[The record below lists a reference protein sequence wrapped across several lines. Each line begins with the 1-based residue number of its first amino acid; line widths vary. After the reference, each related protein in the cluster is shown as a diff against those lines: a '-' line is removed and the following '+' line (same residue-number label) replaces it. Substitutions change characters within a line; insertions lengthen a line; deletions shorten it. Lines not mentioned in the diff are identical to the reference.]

1 MDSHTLI
8 QALIYL
14 GSAALIVP
22 IAVRL
27 GLGSVLGYLI
37 AGCIIGPWGLR
48 LVTDAESILHFA
60 EIGVVLM
67 LFIIGLELDPQRLW
81 KLRAAVFGGGAL
93 QMVIC
98 GGLLGLFCMLLGL
111 RWQVA
116 ELIGMTLAL
125 SSTAIAMQAMNERN
139 LMMTQMG
146 RSAFAVLLFQ
156 DIAAIPLVAMIP
168 LLAASS
174 ASTTMGA
181 FALSALKVAGA
192 LVLVVLLALAVG
204 GALLFAHNEIS
215 GNGRP
220 GTEVTV
226 SIPQGSGVSV
236 IAQKLKDA
244 GVIRSAYLFR
254 WYVGQKGAASKLQYG
269 DFTLQKSA
277 CSYDAIIAV
286 LSTYAKAETV
296 RVTVPE
302 GTTAIAIA
310 QKMEA
315 AGLCSAEDFL
325 KEANEGD
332 FSEYT
337 FWQYV
342 PDDAD
347 APDRFMKCEGYLF
360 PETYEFLKDDTVHN
374 YVATFYAQF
383 DAQITD
389 EMYAELK
396 KQDMTLPQLIT
407 LASFVQEEA
416 GNSQDSNVA
425 QVFRNRLAADSPYP
439 RLQSNTSSYIQSD
452 SDNNYLWNWV
462 APYYGG
468 WDHIPENIVAAYDT
482 YSCKG
487 LPAGPISNPGIA
499 AIRAALAPQPN
510 EEAKDAYFFV
520 TDLKGSYY
528 YARTLS
534 EHNAN
539 CQKAAQVNKTVNTEK

>member
-1 MDSHTLI
+1 MAQKHSH
-8 QALIYL
+8 
-14 GSAALIVP
+14 AA
-22 IAVRL
+22 R
-27 GLGSVLGYLI
+27 
-37 AGCIIGPWGLR
+37 
-48 LVTDAESILHFA
+48 
-60 EIGVVLM
+60 
-67 LFIIGLELDPQRLW
+67 
-81 KLRAAVFGGGAL
+81 KKGGAWKIL
-93 QMVIC
+93 
-98 GGLLGLFCMLLGL
+98 
-111 RWQVA
+111 
-116 ELIGMTLAL
+116 
-125 SSTAIAMQAMNERN
+125 
-139 LMMTQMG
+139 
-146 RSAFAVLLFQ
+146 
-156 DIAAIPLVAMIP
+156 
-168 LLAASS
+168 
-174 ASTTMGA
+174 
-181 FALSALKVAGA
+181 
-192 LVLVVLLALAVG
+192 LVLVVLLALAAG
-204 GALLFAHNEIS
+204 AALLFARSEI
-215 GNGRP
+215 NGRTTDAEP
-220 GTEVTV
+220 VTV
-226 SIPQGSGVSV
+226 SIQQGSGVSA

-254 WYVGQKGAASKLQYG
+254 WYVGQKGTAAKLQYG
-269 DFTLQKSA
+269 DFALTPGTG
-277 CSYDAIIAV
+277 YDDLITA

-296 RVTVPE
+296 RVTIPE

-332 FSEYT
+332 FSAYT

-396 KQDMTLPQLIT
+396 KQDMTLPELIT

-425 QVFRNRLAADSPYP
+425 QVFRNRLAEGSPYP

-452 SDNNYLWNWV
+452 ADNNYLWNWV

-468 WDHIPENIVAAYDT
+468 WDNIPENIVAAYDT

-487 LPAGPISNPGIA
+487 LPAGPISNPGLA
-499 AIRAALAPQPN
+499 AIQAALDPRPD
-510 EEAKDAYFFV
+510 EDAKDAYFFV
-520 TDLKGSYY
+520 TDLKGNYY

-539 CQKAAQVNKTVNTEK
+539 CQTAAEVNKSVKG

>member
-1 MDSHTLI
+1 MAQKHSH
-8 QALIYL
+8 
-14 GSAALIVP
+14 AA
-22 IAVRL
+22 R
-27 GLGSVLGYLI
+27 
-37 AGCIIGPWGLR
+37 
-48 LVTDAESILHFA
+48 
-60 EIGVVLM
+60 
-67 LFIIGLELDPQRLW
+67 
-81 KLRAAVFGGGAL
+81 KKGGAWKIL
-93 QMVIC
+93 
-98 GGLLGLFCMLLGL
+98 
-111 RWQVA
+111 
-116 ELIGMTLAL
+116 
-125 SSTAIAMQAMNERN
+125 
-139 LMMTQMG
+139 
-146 RSAFAVLLFQ
+146 
-156 DIAAIPLVAMIP
+156 
-168 LLAASS
+168 
-174 ASTTMGA
+174 
-181 FALSALKVAGA
+181 
-192 LVLVVLLALAVG
+192 LVLVVLLALAAG
-204 GALLFAHNEIS
+204 AALLFARSEI
-215 GNGRP
+215 NGRTTDAEP
-220 GTEVTV
+220 VTL
-226 SIPQGSGVSV
+226 SIQQGSGVSA

-254 WYVGQKGAASKLQYG
+254 WYVGQKGTAAKLQYG
-269 DFTLQKSA
+269 DFALTPGTG
-277 CSYDAIIAV
+277 YDDLITA

-296 RVTVPE
+296 RVTIPE

-332 FSEYT
+332 FSAYT
-337 FWQYV
+337 FWQDV
-342 PDDAD
+342 PDNAD

-396 KQDMTLPQLIT
+396 KQDMTLPELIT

-425 QVFRNRLAADSPYP
+425 QVFRNRLAEGSPYP

-452 SDNNYLWNWV
+452 ADNNYLWNWV

-468 WDHIPENIVAAYDT
+468 WDNIPENIVAAYDT

-487 LPAGPISNPGIA
+487 LPAGPISNPGLA
-499 AIRAALAPQPN
+499 AIQAALDPQPD
-510 EEAKDAYFFV
+510 EDAKDAYFFV
-520 TDLKGSYY
+520 TDLKGNYY

-539 CQKAAQVNKTVNTEK
+539 CQKAAEVNKSVKG

>member
-1 MDSHTLI
+1 MAHEKNTRKK
-8 QALIYL
+8 
-14 GSAALIVP
+14 GGV
-22 IAVRL
+22 
-27 GLGSVLGYLI
+27 GK
-37 AGCIIGPWGLR
+37 
-48 LVTDAESILHFA
+48 IL
-60 EIGVVLM
+60 
-67 LFIIGLELDPQRLW
+67 
-81 KLRAAVFGGGAL
+81 
-93 QMVIC
+93 
-98 GGLLGLFCMLLGL
+98 
-111 RWQVA
+111 
-116 ELIGMTLAL
+116 
-125 SSTAIAMQAMNERN
+125 
-139 LMMTQMG
+139 
-146 RSAFAVLLFQ
+146 
-156 DIAAIPLVAMIP
+156 
-168 LLAASS
+168 
-174 ASTTMGA
+174 
-181 FALSALKVAGA
+181 

-220 GTEVTV
+220 GTEITV

-296 RVTVPE
+296 RVTIPE

-315 AGLCSAEDFL
+315 AGLCTAEEFL

-332 FSEYT
+332 FSAYT

-342 PDDAD
+342 PEDKD
-347 APDRFMKCEGYLF
+347 APNRFMKCEGYLF
-360 PETYEFLKDDTVHN
+360 PETYEFLKGDTVHN

-383 DAQITD
+383 DAQFTK
-389 EMYAELK
+389 EMYAALK
-396 KQDMTLPQLIT
+396 KQDMTLPELVT
-407 LASFVQEEA
+407 LSSFVQEEA

-425 QVFRNRLAADSPYP
+425 QVFRNRLAEGSPYP
-439 RLQSNTSSYIQSD
+439 RLQSNTSSHIQSD
-452 SDNNYLWNWV
+452 ADNNYLWNWV

-468 WDHIPENIVAAYDT
+468 WDDIPENILAAYDT
-482 YSCKG
+482 YSCTG
-487 LPAGPISNPGIA
+487 LPAGPISNPGLA
-499 AIRAALAPQPN
+499 AIKAALEPQPD

-520 TDLKGSYY
+520 TDLKGNYY
-528 YARTLS
+528 YAHTLA

-539 CQKAAQVNKTVNTEK
+539 CKTAAAVNKSLKN

>member
-1 MDSHTLI
+1 M
-8 QALIYL
+8 
-14 GSAALIVP
+14 
-22 IAVRL
+22 
-27 GLGSVLGYLI
+27 
-37 AGCIIGPWGLR
+37 
-48 LVTDAESILHFA
+48 
-60 EIGVVLM
+60 
-67 LFIIGLELDPQRLW
+67 
-81 KLRAAVFGGGAL
+81 
-93 QMVIC
+93 
-98 GGLLGLFCMLLGL
+98 
-111 RWQVA
+111 
-116 ELIGMTLAL
+116 
-125 SSTAIAMQAMNERN
+125 
-139 LMMTQMG
+139 
-146 RSAFAVLLFQ
+146 
-156 DIAAIPLVAMIP
+156 
-168 LLAASS
+168 
-174 ASTTMGA
+174 
-181 FALSALKVAGA
+181 
-192 LVLVVLLALAVG
+192 LVLVVLLVLAAG
-204 GALLFAHNEIS
+204 AALLFARSEI
-215 GNGRP
+215 NGRTTDAEP
-220 GTEVTV
+220 VTV
-226 SIPQGSGVSV
+226 SIQQGSGVSA

-254 WYVGQKGAASKLQYG
+254 WYVGQKGTAAKLQYG
-269 DFTLQKSA
+269 DFALTPGTG
-277 CSYDAIIAV
+277 YDDLITA

-296 RVTVPE
+296 RVTIPE

-396 KQDMTLPQLIT
+396 KQDMTLPELIT

-416 GNSQDSNVA
+416 GTSQDSHVA
-425 QVFRNRLAADSPYP
+425 QVFRNRLAEGSPYP
-439 RLQSNTSSYIQSD
+439 RLQSNTSSHIQSD
-452 SDNNYLWNWV
+452 ADNNYLWNWV

-468 WDHIPENIVAAYDT
+468 WDNIPENIVAAYDT

-487 LPAGPISNPGIA
+487 LPAGPISNPGLA
-499 AIRAALAPQPN
+499 AIQAALDPQPD
-510 EEAKDAYFFV
+510 EDAKDAYFFV
-520 TDLKGSYY
+520 TDLKGNYY

-539 CQKAAQVNKTVNTEK
+539 CQTAADVNKTVG

>member
-1 MDSHTLI
+1 MAQKHSH
-8 QALIYL
+8 
-14 GSAALIVP
+14 AA
-22 IAVRL
+22 R
-27 GLGSVLGYLI
+27 
-37 AGCIIGPWGLR
+37 
-48 LVTDAESILHFA
+48 
-60 EIGVVLM
+60 
-67 LFIIGLELDPQRLW
+67 
-81 KLRAAVFGGGAL
+81 KKGGAWKIL
-93 QMVIC
+93 
-98 GGLLGLFCMLLGL
+98 
-111 RWQVA
+111 
-116 ELIGMTLAL
+116 
-125 SSTAIAMQAMNERN
+125 
-139 LMMTQMG
+139 
-146 RSAFAVLLFQ
+146 
-156 DIAAIPLVAMIP
+156 
-168 LLAASS
+168 
-174 ASTTMGA
+174 
-181 FALSALKVAGA
+181 
-192 LVLVVLLALAVG
+192 LVLVVLLVLAAG
-204 GALLFAHNEIS
+204 AALLFARSEI
-215 GNGRP
+215 NGRTTDAEP
-220 GTEVTV
+220 VTV
-226 SIPQGSGVSV
+226 SIQQGSGVSA

-254 WYVGQKGAASKLQYG
+254 WYVGQKGTAAKLQYG
-269 DFTLQKSA
+269 DFALTPGTGYGDL
-277 CSYDAIIAV
+277 IAA

-296 RVTVPE
+296 RVTIPE

-396 KQDMTLPQLIT
+396 KQDMTLPELIT

-425 QVFRNRLAADSPYP
+425 QVFRNRLAEGSPYP

-452 SDNNYLWNWV
+452 ADNNYLWNWV

-468 WDHIPENIVAAYDT
+468 WDNIPENIVAAYDT

-487 LPAGPISNPGIA
+487 LPAGPISNPGLA
-499 AIRAALAPQPN
+499 AIQAALDPQPD
-510 EEAKDAYFFV
+510 EDAKDAYFFV
-520 TDLKGSYY
+520 TDLKGNYY

-539 CQKAAQVNKTVNTEK
+539 CQKAAEVNKSVKN

>member
-1 MDSHTLI
+1 MAQKHSH
-8 QALIYL
+8 
-14 GSAALIVP
+14 AA
-22 IAVRL
+22 R
-27 GLGSVLGYLI
+27 
-37 AGCIIGPWGLR
+37 
-48 LVTDAESILHFA
+48 
-60 EIGVVLM
+60 
-67 LFIIGLELDPQRLW
+67 
-81 KLRAAVFGGGAL
+81 KKGGAWK
-93 QMVIC
+93 I
-98 GGLLGLFCMLLGL
+98 
-111 RWQVA
+111 
-116 ELIGMTLAL
+116 
-125 SSTAIAMQAMNERN
+125 
-139 LMMTQMG
+139 
-146 RSAFAVLLFQ
+146 
-156 DIAAIPLVAMIP
+156 
-168 LLAASS
+168 LLA
-174 ASTTMGA
+174 
-181 FALSALKVAGA
+181 
-192 LVLVVLLALAVG
+192 VVLLLVLAA
-204 GALLFAHNEIS
+204 GAAGVFAYNEIH
-215 GNGRP
+215 GNGKP

-226 SIPQGSGVSV
+226 SIPQGSGVAS
-236 IAQKLKDA
+236 IANRLKEA
-244 GVIRSAYLFR
+244 GVIRSTYLFR
-254 WYVGQKGAASKLQYG
+254 WYVGQKGVAGKLQYG
-269 DFTLQKSA
+269 DFTLQTGA
-277 CSYDAIIAV
+277 NAYDAIIAV
-286 LSTYAKAETV
+286 LSQYAKADTV
-296 RVTVPE
+296 RITIPE

-396 KQDMTLPQLIT
+396 KQEMTLPELIT

-425 QVFRNRLAADSPYP
+425 QVFRNRLAEGSPYP

-452 SDNNYLWNWV
+452 ADNNYLWNWV

-468 WDHIPENIVAAYDT
+468 WDNIPENIVAAYDT

-487 LPAGPISNPGIA
+487 LPAGPISNPGLA
-499 AIRAALAPQPN
+499 AIQAALDPQPD
-510 EEAKDAYFFV
+510 EDAKDAYFFV
-520 TDLKGSYY
+520 TDLKGNYY

-539 CQKAAQVNKTVNTEK
+539 CQKAAEVNKSVKN

>member
-1 MDSHTLI
+1 MAQKHSH
-8 QALIYL
+8 
-14 GSAALIVP
+14 AA
-22 IAVRL
+22 R
-27 GLGSVLGYLI
+27 
-37 AGCIIGPWGLR
+37 
-48 LVTDAESILHFA
+48 
-60 EIGVVLM
+60 
-67 LFIIGLELDPQRLW
+67 
-81 KLRAAVFGGGAL
+81 KKGGAWKIL
-93 QMVIC
+93 
-98 GGLLGLFCMLLGL
+98 
-111 RWQVA
+111 
-116 ELIGMTLAL
+116 
-125 SSTAIAMQAMNERN
+125 
-139 LMMTQMG
+139 
-146 RSAFAVLLFQ
+146 
-156 DIAAIPLVAMIP
+156 
-168 LLAASS
+168 
-174 ASTTMGA
+174 
-181 FALSALKVAGA
+181 
-192 LVLVVLLALAVG
+192 LVLVVLLVLAAG
-204 GALLFAHNEIS
+204 AALLFARSEI
-215 GNGRP
+215 NGRTTDAEP
-220 GTEVTV
+220 VTV
-226 SIPQGSGVSV
+226 SIQQGSGVSA

-254 WYVGQKGAASKLQYG
+254 WYVGQKGTAAKLQYG
-269 DFTLQKSA
+269 DFALTPGTG
-277 CSYDAIIAV
+277 YDDLIAA

-296 RVTVPE
+296 RVTIPE

-396 KQDMTLPQLIT
+396 KQDMTLPELIT

-425 QVFRNRLAADSPYP
+425 QVFRNRLAEGSPYP

-452 SDNNYLWNWV
+452 ADNNYLWNWV

-468 WDHIPENIVAAYDT
+468 WDNIPENIVAAYDT

-487 LPAGPISNPGIA
+487 LPAGPISNPGLA
-499 AIRAALAPQPN
+499 AIQAALDPQPD
-510 EEAKDAYFFV
+510 EDAKDAYFFV
-520 TDLKGSYY
+520 TDLKGNYY

-539 CQKAAQVNKTVNTEK
+539 CQKAAEVNKSVEG

>member
-1 MDSHTLI
+1 MAQKHSH
-8 QALIYL
+8 
-14 GSAALIVP
+14 AA
-22 IAVRL
+22 R
-27 GLGSVLGYLI
+27 
-37 AGCIIGPWGLR
+37 
-48 LVTDAESILHFA
+48 
-60 EIGVVLM
+60 
-67 LFIIGLELDPQRLW
+67 
-81 KLRAAVFGGGAL
+81 KKGGAWKIL
-93 QMVIC
+93 
-98 GGLLGLFCMLLGL
+98 
-111 RWQVA
+111 
-116 ELIGMTLAL
+116 
-125 SSTAIAMQAMNERN
+125 
-139 LMMTQMG
+139 
-146 RSAFAVLLFQ
+146 
-156 DIAAIPLVAMIP
+156 
-168 LLAASS
+168 
-174 ASTTMGA
+174 
-181 FALSALKVAGA
+181 
-192 LVLVVLLALAVG
+192 LVLVVLLVLAAG
-204 GALLFAHNEIS
+204 AALLFARSEI
-215 GNGRP
+215 NGRTTDAEP
-220 GTEVTV
+220 VTV
-226 SIPQGSGVSV
+226 SIQQGSGVST

-254 WYVGQKGAASKLQYG
+254 WYVGQKGTAAKLQYG
-269 DFTLQKSA
+269 DFALTPGTG
-277 CSYDAIIAV
+277 YDDLITA

-296 RVTVPE
+296 RVTIPE

-396 KQDMTLPQLIT
+396 KQEMTLPELIT

-425 QVFRNRLAADSPYP
+425 QVFRNRLAEGSPYP

-452 SDNNYLWNWV
+452 ADNNYLWNWV

-468 WDHIPENIVAAYDT
+468 WDNIPENIVAAYDT

-487 LPAGPISNPGIA
+487 LPAGPISNPGLA
-499 AIRAALAPQPN
+499 AIQAALDPQPD
-510 EEAKDAYFFV
+510 EDAKDAYFFV
-520 TDLKGSYY
+520 TDLKGNYY

-539 CQKAAQVNKTVNTEK
+539 CQTAADVNKTVG

>member
-1 MDSHTLI
+1 MAQKHSH
-8 QALIYL
+8 
-14 GSAALIVP
+14 AA
-22 IAVRL
+22 R
-27 GLGSVLGYLI
+27 
-37 AGCIIGPWGLR
+37 
-48 LVTDAESILHFA
+48 
-60 EIGVVLM
+60 
-67 LFIIGLELDPQRLW
+67 
-81 KLRAAVFGGGAL
+81 KKGGAWKIL
-93 QMVIC
+93 
-98 GGLLGLFCMLLGL
+98 
-111 RWQVA
+111 
-116 ELIGMTLAL
+116 
-125 SSTAIAMQAMNERN
+125 
-139 LMMTQMG
+139 
-146 RSAFAVLLFQ
+146 
-156 DIAAIPLVAMIP
+156 
-168 LLAASS
+168 
-174 ASTTMGA
+174 
-181 FALSALKVAGA
+181 
-192 LVLVVLLALAVG
+192 LVLVVLLALAAG
-204 GALLFAHNEIS
+204 AALLFARSEI
-215 GNGRP
+215 NGRTTDAEP
-220 GTEVTV
+220 VTV
-226 SIPQGSGVSV
+226 SIQQGSGVSA

-254 WYVGQKGAASKLQYG
+254 WYVGQKGTAAKLQYG
-269 DFTLQKSA
+269 DFALTPGTG
-277 CSYDAIIAV
+277 YDDLITA

-296 RVTVPE
+296 RVTIPE

-347 APDRFMKCEGYLF
+347 APDRFIKCEGYLF

-396 KQDMTLPQLIT
+396 KQDMTLPELIT

-425 QVFRNRLAADSPYP
+425 QVFRNRLAEGSPYP

-452 SDNNYLWNWV
+452 ADNNYLWNWV

-468 WDHIPENIVAAYDT
+468 WDNIPENIVAAYDT

-487 LPAGPISNPGIA
+487 LPAGPISNPGLA
-499 AIRAALAPQPN
+499 AIQAALDPQPD
-510 EEAKDAYFFV
+510 EDAKDAYFFV
-520 TDLKGSYY
+520 TDLKGNYY

-539 CQKAAQVNKTVNTEK
+539 CQKAAEVNKSVKG

>member
-1 MDSHTLI
+1 MAQKSSH
-8 QALIYL
+8 
-14 GSAALIVP
+14 AARKKGGV
-22 IAVRL
+22 
-27 GLGSVLGYLI
+27 
-37 AGCIIGPWGLR
+37 WK
-48 LVTDAESILHFA
+48 IL
-60 EIGVVLM
+60 
-67 LFIIGLELDPQRLW
+67 
-81 KLRAAVFGGGAL
+81 
-93 QMVIC
+93 
-98 GGLLGLFCMLLGL
+98 
-111 RWQVA
+111 
-116 ELIGMTLAL
+116 
-125 SSTAIAMQAMNERN
+125 
-139 LMMTQMG
+139 
-146 RSAFAVLLFQ
+146 
-156 DIAAIPLVAMIP
+156 
-168 LLAASS
+168 
-174 ASTTMGA
+174 
-181 FALSALKVAGA
+181 
-192 LVLVVLLALAVG
+192 LVVLLALAVG
-204 GALLFAHNEIS
+204 GALLFARNEIS

-220 GTEVTV
+220 GAEVTV
-226 SIPQGSGVSV
+226 SIPQGSGVSA

-296 RVTVPE
+296 RVTIPE

-332 FSEYT
+332 FSKYT

-342 PDDAD
+342 PDDVD

-360 PETYEFLKDDTVHN
+360 PDTYEFLKDDTVHN

-383 DAQITD
+383 DAQIT
-389 EMYAELK
+389 EKMYAELE
-396 KQDMTLPQLIT
+396 KQAMTLPELIT

-425 QVFRNRLAADSPYP
+425 QVFRNRLADGSPYP
-439 RLQSNTSSYIQSD
+439 RLQSNTSSHIQSD
-452 SDNNYLWNWV
+452 DDNNYLWNWV

-468 WDHIPENIVAAYDT
+468 WDKIPENIVAAYDT
-482 YSCKG
+482 YSCTG
-487 LPAGPISNPGIA
+487 LPAGPISNPGLA
-499 AIRAALAPQPN
+499 AIKAALTPEPD
-510 EEAKDAYFFV
+510 EAAKNAYFFV

-528 YARTLS
+528 YAHTLS

-539 CQKAAQVNKTVNTEK
+539 CKTAAAVNRSMNTEK

>member
-1 MDSHTLI
+1 MAQKHSH
-8 QALIYL
+8 
-14 GSAALIVP
+14 AA
-22 IAVRL
+22 R
-27 GLGSVLGYLI
+27 
-37 AGCIIGPWGLR
+37 
-48 LVTDAESILHFA
+48 
-60 EIGVVLM
+60 
-67 LFIIGLELDPQRLW
+67 
-81 KLRAAVFGGGAL
+81 KKGGAWK
-93 QMVIC
+93 I
-98 GGLLGLFCMLLGL
+98 
-111 RWQVA
+111 
-116 ELIGMTLAL
+116 
-125 SSTAIAMQAMNERN
+125 
-139 LMMTQMG
+139 
-146 RSAFAVLLFQ
+146 
-156 DIAAIPLVAMIP
+156 
-168 LLAASS
+168 LLA
-174 ASTTMGA
+174 
-181 FALSALKVAGA
+181 
-192 LVLVVLLALAVG
+192 VVLLLVLAA
-204 GALLFAHNEIS
+204 GAAALFARGEIRGS
-215 GNGRP
+215 GKP

-226 SIPQGSGVSV
+226 SIRQGSGVAA
-236 IAQKLKDA
+236 IAQELKDA
-244 GVIRSAYLFR
+244 GVIRSSYLFR
-254 WYVGQKGAASKLQYG
+254 WYVGHKGAAAKLQYG
-269 DFTLQKSA
+269 DFALTTGSA
-277 CSYDAIIAV
+277 YDDIIAA
-286 LSTYAKAETV
+286 LSTYAKADTV
-296 RVTVPE
+296 RITIPE

-396 KQDMTLPQLIT
+396 KQEMTLPELIT

-425 QVFRNRLAADSPYP
+425 QVFRNRLAEGSPYP
-439 RLQSNTSSYIQSD
+439 RLQSNTSSHIQSD
-452 SDNNYLWNWV
+452 ADNNYLWNWV

-468 WDHIPENIVAAYDT
+468 WDNIPENIVAAYDT

-487 LPAGPISNPGIA
+487 LPAGPISNPGLA
-499 AIRAALAPQPN
+499 AIQAALDPQPD
-510 EEAKDAYFFV
+510 EDAKDAYFFV
-520 TDLKGSYY
+520 TDLKGNYY

-539 CQKAAQVNKTVNTEK
+539 CKTAAAVNKSMNTEK